1 MKGYLTIAPIVVL
14 LATSIAL
21 ATVFVYYPLE
31 ITVQPTAPGVKF
43 WNGSNAGNPDIGPYR
58 ITVTLGLNNT
68 SASIVIHP
76 TYQENYYKDILQV
89 RNYDDDAMYVYF
101 IIKEHNLS
109 DPINNVTIFIY
120 NITTTPTLVNT
131 TKIVSS
137 QKNQPIYVGQ
147 IGSNQLWS
155 IDFYVNVTEASSIN
169 GLFNIELHLVY
180 TPVNETPP
188 VTPSTG
194 R

>member
-21 ATVFVYYPLE
+21 ATVFVYYPL
-31 ITVQPTAPGVKF
+31 TVTIEPTAPGVRF
-43 WNGSNAGNPDIGPYR
+43 WKGSNADQPDIGPYR

-76 TYQENYYKDILQV
+76 TYQENYYKDILRV

-101 IIKEHNLS
+101 IFYSCEGNLPPGS
-109 DPINNVTIFIY
+109 SVVMIIYEGATKLNVT
-120 NITTTPTLVNT
+120 NITVPTL
-131 TKIVSS
+131 
-137 QKNQPIYVGQ
+137 NQAIYMNR
-147 IGSNQLWS
+147 IGSKGIWQ
-155 IDFYVNVTEASSIN
+155 IDFYVNMTEGHDITSAIYVATMR
-169 GLFNIELHLVY
+169 LVY